1 MPYGWHSH
9 GGFMKHFVAAALF
22 IIALSGCSFLRSQIS
37 VFHQLPL
44 ELGGTTYAMIPLKE
58 QEGSLEHKAYED
70 AVRQELNVK
79 GFRETTVEQALLVVI
94 LSLRDRYRQ
103 RGGVILSHH
112 WPNGSFIKFNVRNRA
127 KLR

>member
-1 MPYGWHSH
+1 
-9 GGFMKHFVAAALF
+9 MKHFVAAALF

-70 AVRQELNVK
+70 AVRQKLNVK
-79 GFRETTVEQALLVVI
+79 GFR
-94 LSLRDRYRQ
+94 
-103 RGGVILSHH
+103 
-112 WPNGSFIKFNVRNRA
+112 
-127 KLR
+127 